1 MHRINLRFD
10 DDDLFY
16 LLKKKCK
23 SKGLTM
29 NRYINMLIIDDIKTE
44 KIVKMENDFKNF
56 SQNLEVILEKQIQLL
71 SNLNTWHQINGQM
84 LKEIL
89 EEEI

>member
-23 SKGLTM
+23 SNGLTM